1 MHAWVLPCPEAQAW
15 DACVCF
21 DWGLAAV
28 ADTYKSQGCRCS
40 GRTHKGKDFRCIM
53 SQKIFEP
60 KNQSWVVVVVGGKG
74 SGHWQWSTM
83 TWLTLDYVDIMN
95 MKFVFELE

>member
-1 MHAWVLPCPEAQAW
+1 M
-15 DACVCF
+15 
-21 DWGLAAV
+21 
-28 ADTYKSQGCRCS
+28 
-40 GRTHKGKDFRCIM
+40 HKGKDFRCIM
-53 SQKIFEP
+53 SQMTQKIFG
-60 KNQSWVVVVVGGKG
+60 SWVVVVVGGKG

>member
-1 MHAWVLPCPEAQAW
+1 
-15 DACVCF
+15 
-21 DWGLAAV
+21 
-28 ADTYKSQGCRCS
+28 
-40 GRTHKGKDFRCIM
+40 M